1 MMGSLLKKFQF
12 WGAGQRKASFES
24 LTGSGLDK
32 NCKITLRSICF
43 PTKFLSKNGS
53 FAYFWL
59 IAKKP
64 IRTTIS
70 RFWVIFD
77 PENCYTVLSVCCFNG
92 AIPTSGAETLAER
105 KVAAGMPPH

>member
-77 PENCYTVLSVCCFNG
+77 PENCYTV
-92 AIPTSGAETLAER
+92 
-105 KVAAGMPPH
+105 